1 MNLRG
6 WLYSKYS
13 ALQGRGYSAIFDKL
27 SQENSSGIH
36 PETTQTNLIKILNH
50 CQKNVPYYT
59 QIMAQIGN
67 RTLLEQNPE
76 VYIQNLP
83 VLTKDLIRQKFEQI
97 KSTDLKQRQWYFN
110 QSGGSTGEPIRLIQ
124 DREYFNRS
132 MAIKYLYSYLVSG
145 RKTGDPEA
153 ILWGSERD
161 LFSNKGIKAKV
172 SSFLR
177 NTTYMNAFL
186 MTPEKMAG
194 FIHRLNTK
202 PHKIII
208 AYAQAIYELAQFAEQ
223 EQINVVP
230 QKAIITSATT
240 LYPWMREKIESVFQ
254 CQVFNRYGSREVGD
268 IACEIP
274 GKEGLWAA
282 PWGSYIEIVDD
293 NDNLLPTGV
302 EGNILV
308 TNLTNYAMPLIRYKI
323 GDRGTLLVNEP
334 SRQIL
339 KQVSGRSADMFKRKD
354 GTLVHG
360 EYFTHLLYFQ
370 DWIYKFQVTQ
380 KSYFKIVIKIIK
392 ANPSYEPKQQE
403 LDEIVDKCKVLMG
416 EDYKVIIRFVN
427 QIDPSK
433 SGKYRYT
440 ISEI

>member
-1 MNLRG
+1 MNFRG
-6 WLYSKYS
+6 WLYSHYS
-13 ALQGRGYSAIFDKL
+13 SLQGRGYSAIFDKL
-27 SQENSSGIH
+27 SQEITSGIH

-67 RTLLEQNPE
+67 YKLLEQNPE
-76 VYIQNLP
+76 VYLQNLP
-83 VLTKDLIRQKFEQI
+83 VLTKDLIRQNFEQI

-110 QSGGSTGEPIRLIQ
+110 QSSGSTGEPIRLIQ
-124 DREYFNRS
+124 DRAYFNRS
-132 MAIKYLYSYLVSG
+132 MAIKSLYSYFVSG
-145 RKTGDPEA
+145 RKFGDPQA
-153 ILWGSERD
+153 ILWGSRTD
-161 LFSNKGIKAKV
+161 LLSNKGIKAKL

-194 FIHRLNTK
+194 FIHKLNNK
-202 PHKIII
+202 PPKIII
-208 AYAQAIYELAQFAEQ
+208 AYVQAIYELAQFAEQ
-223 EQINVVP
+223 EQITIVP
-230 QKAIITSATT
+230 QKAIITTSGT

-268 IACEIP
+268 IACELP

-293 NDNLLPTGV
+293 NNNLLPTGV

-323 GDRGTLLVNEP
+323 GDSGTLLVNEP
-334 SRQIL
+334 SRQIF
-339 KQVSGRSADMFKRKD
+339 KEVSGRITDMFKRKD
-354 GTLVHG
+354 GSLVYG
-360 EYFTHLLYFQ
+360 SYFTYLLYFK
-370 DWIYKFQVTQ
+370 DWIYNFQVVQ
-380 KSYFKIVIKIIK
+380 KDYSKLVIRIMKGNQDYQPEQK
-392 ANPSYEPKQQE
+392 E
-403 LDEIVDKCKVLMG
+403 LDEIVNHCQIAIG
-416 EDYKVIIRFVN
+416 EECQISFEFVD
-427 QIDPSK
+427 QIYPSA

>member
-1 MNLRG
+1 MNIRG
-6 WLYSKYS
+6 WLYSNYS
-13 ALQGRGYSAIFDKL
+13 SLQGRGYSTIFDKL

-36 PETTQTNLIKILNH
+36 PETTQTNLIKIINH
-50 CQKNVPYYT
+50 CQKTVPYYT
-59 QIMAQIGN
+59 QIMAKIGHYK
-67 RTLLEQNPE
+67 LIEKNPE
-76 VYIQNLP
+76 VYIQKLP
-83 VLTKDLIRQKFEQI
+83 VLTKDLIRQNFEQI
-97 KSTDLKQRQWYFN
+97 KSTDLKQRQWYLN

-132 MAIKYLYSYLVSG
+132 MAIKSLYSYLVSG
-145 RKTGDPEA
+145 RKTGEPEA

-161 LFSNKGIKAKV
+161 LFSNKGIKAKL

-194 FIHRLNTK
+194 FIHKLNSK
-202 PHKIII
+202 PPKIII

-223 EQINVVP
+223 EQIAIVP

-240 LYPWMREKIESVFQ
+240 LYPWMREKIESVFK

-268 IACEIP
+268 IACELP
-274 GKEGLWAA
+274 DKEGLWAA

-293 NDNLLPTGV
+293 HNNPLPTGV

-323 GDRGTLLVNEP
+323 GDCGSLLVNEP

-339 KQVSGRSADMFKRKD
+339 KQISGRSADMFKRKD
-354 GTLVHG
+354 GTLVYG
-360 EYFTHLLYFQ
+360 AYFTHLLYFK

-392 ANPSYEPKQQE
+392 ANPSYDPKQQE
-403 LDEIVDKCKVLMG
+403 LDEIVNKCKVLMG
-416 EDYKVIIRFVN
+416 E
-427 QIDPSK
+427 
-433 SGKYRYT
+433 
-440 ISEI
+440 

>member
-1 MNLRG
+1 MNFRG
-6 WLYSKYS
+6 WLYSHYS
-13 ALQGRGYSAIFDKL
+13 SLQGRGYSAIFDKL
-27 SQENSSGIH
+27 SQEITSGIH
-36 PETTQTNLIKILNH
+36 PETTQTNLIKILKH

-67 RTLLEQNPE
+67 YKLLEQNPE
-76 VYIQNLP
+76 VYLQNLP
-83 VLTKDLIRQKFEQI
+83 VLTKDLIRQNFEQI

-110 QSGGSTGEPIRLIQ
+110 QSSGSTGEPIRLIQ
-124 DREYFNRS
+124 DRAYFNRS
-132 MAIKYLYSYLVSG
+132 MAIKSLYSYFVSG
-145 RKTGDPEA
+145 RKFGDPQA
-153 ILWGSERD
+153 ILWGSRTD
-161 LFSNKGIKAKV
+161 LLSNKGIKAKL

-194 FIHRLNTK
+194 FIHKLNNK
-202 PHKIII
+202 PPKIII
-208 AYAQAIYELAQFAEQ
+208 AYVQAIYELAQFAEQ
-223 EQINVVP
+223 EQITIVP
-230 QKAIITSATT
+230 QKAIITTSGT

-268 IACEIP
+268 IACELP

-293 NDNLLPTGV
+293 NNNLLPTGV

-323 GDRGTLLVNEP
+323 GDSGTLLVNEP
-334 SRQIL
+334 SRQIF
-339 KQVSGRSADMFKRKD
+339 KEVSGRITDMFKRKD
-354 GTLVHG
+354 GSLVYG
-360 EYFTHLLYFQ
+360 SYFTYLLYFK
-370 DWIYKFQVTQ
+370 DWIYNFQVVQ
-380 KSYFKIVIKIIK
+380 KDYSKLVIRIMKGNQDYQPEQK
-392 ANPSYEPKQQE
+392 E
-403 LDEIVDKCKVLMG
+403 LDEIVNHCQIAIG
-416 EDYKVIIRFVN
+416 EECQISFEFVD
-427 QIDPSK
+427 QIYPSA